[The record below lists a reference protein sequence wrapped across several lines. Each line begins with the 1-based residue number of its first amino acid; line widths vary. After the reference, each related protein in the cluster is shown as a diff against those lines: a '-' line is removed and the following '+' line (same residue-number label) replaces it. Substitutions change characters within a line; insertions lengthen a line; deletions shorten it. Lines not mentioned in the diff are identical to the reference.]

1 MACSVIIS
9 GIERDQ
15 ENKAC
20 QTSAKVEGW
29 NTVNIKLVC
38 FMTNTEF
45 RTHYGRNM
53 LETQW
58 KYQSSQASSDATVRA
73 VKREMT

>member
-1 MACSVIIS
+1 
-9 GIERDQ
+9 
-15 ENKAC
+15 
-20 QTSAKVEGW
+20 
-29 NTVNIKLVC
+29 
-38 FMTNTEF
+38 MTNTEF

-73 VKREMT
+73 WIFNCIFKNKKSFMKSVDEKITFINIHDLWKNYMMN